1 MRIPSREH
9 VNNKELLHS
18 VKNTVGIIEIYNE
31 ETENVPYIKYDKE
44 VSSRVDIKKTIQ
56 GVC

>member
-31 ETENVPYIKYDKE
+31 ETENVPYIKYNKE
-44 VSSRVDIKKTIQ
+44 LVIE
-56 GVC
+56 